1 MEQPVSA
8 ESAANKVQP
17 DLKVVRL
24 TEAERTSLQRRDLHR
39 MRSIAGGL
47 LLVMTLVFLVASL
60 FISRLGFPHWHWLSY
75 VKAFAEAAMVG
86 GIADWFAVTALFR
99 HPFGLP
105 IPHTAI
111 IPTKKDRIAQSLGSF
126 VENNFLTP
134 EVLDSK
140 LKTLELSKRVEEWLS
155 VPDNSRVVAEN
166 IAAFIPPILDALD
179 DDNVRNFIENKI
191 LQRISGEDVAN
202 VGGSILTVLTTNRK
216 HDALFNE
223 LMRIA
228 ITLLDE
234 NKDFIRQK
242 LKDETP
248 WFVPQFVNNRM
259 YHKIIA
265 NADKTFWDATK
276 DPNHPIRLK
285 FNSLIES
292 FIHNLQNSPEFHAK
306 IEEIKKELI
315 ENPVVQQYLQQVW
328 GDLKNYILQNITH
341 PDSTIKA
348 QIQKGVFTFFNNLMN
363 DEKLRTKI
371 PNWIHETIL
380 SLASRYRS
388 EIGNLIAT
396 TMQKWDRQE
405 ISQKLE
411 LQVGKDLQYIRING
425 TLVGGLIGLI
435 LHFISNA
442 LHLFG

>member
-1 MEQPVSA
+1 MEAAHSGHTPANSA
-8 ESAANKVQP
+8 SR
-17 DLKVVRL
+17 LRVVRPSEGAQ
-24 TEAERTSLQRRDLHR
+24 TVAQRKALFR
-39 MRSIAGGL
+39 MRAIAGGL
-47 LLVMTLVFLVASL
+47 LAIMTVAFFVASYL
-60 FISRLGFPHWHWLSY
+60 ISRLGYPHGHWLSY
-75 VKAFAEAAMVG
+75 VKAFGEAAMVG

-99 HPFGLP
+99 HPLGLP

-140 LKTLELSKRVEEWLS
+140 LKSLELSKRVEEWLS
-155 VPDNSRVVAEN
+155 VPDNSRLVAEN

-179 DDNVRNFIENKI
+179 DDNVRSFIETKI

-202 VGGSILTVLTTNRK
+202 VGGNILTVLTTNRK

-242 LKDETP
+242 LKEETP

-276 DPNHPIRLK
+276 DPNHPIRKK

-292 FIHNLQNSPEFHAK
+292 FIHNLQNSPDFHEK
-306 IEEIKKELI
+306 IEEIKKELL

-328 GDLKNYILQNITH
+328 GDLKSYILQNITH

-380 SLASRYRS
+380 SLATKYRS
-388 EIGNLIAT
+388 EIGNLIVT

-435 LHFISNA
+435 LHFISST
-442 LHLFG
+442 LHFLG